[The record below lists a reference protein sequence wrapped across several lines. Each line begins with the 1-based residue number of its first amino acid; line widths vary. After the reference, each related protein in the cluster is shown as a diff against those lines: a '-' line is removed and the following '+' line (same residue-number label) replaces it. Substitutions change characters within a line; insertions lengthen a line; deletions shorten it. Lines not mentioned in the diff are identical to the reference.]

1 MKPKRAPFKLMS
13 YEVIFPVLVLFFL
26 ITLLLMGLTYPW
38 RVARLPVIIAGAT
51 VLLLLIEI
59 GKKVWFNPKKDRMEE
74 ETSSDHEAGNGI
86 SDEEG
91 PELGLPKRRLMS
103 TLAAMAFFLISFH
116 ILGYLITALV
126 LCVGLIAMLGFRN
139 HRLNV
144 VFSVL
149 CVVGSFAVFAYFL
162 GVNLPWGILLQRF
175 FE

>member
-1 MKPKRAPFKLMS
+1 MKPNRPPFKLMR
-13 YEVIFPVLVLFFL
+13 YEVVFPVLVLCFL
-26 ITLLLMGLTYPW
+26 ISLLVMGLTYPW
-38 RVARLPVIIAGAT
+38 RIARLPVIIAGAT

-59 GKKVWFNPKKDRMEE
+59 GKAVWVNPKKDRMEGKK
-74 ETSSDHEAGNGI
+74 SSNHEAGEGI
-86 SDEEG
+86 SGGEG
-91 PELGLPKRRLMS
+91 TAPGLPKRRLIS

-139 HRLNV
+139 HLLNV

-149 CVVGSFAVFAYFL
+149 CVGGSFAVFAYFL